1 MVVISKMRNFIDILN
16 EDKGGKNLH
25 LEHLEDEIIN
35 YGITGGR
42 AALNFLQSLRD
53 MMAGSSRSSVNMTVK
68 WDGAPAIFAGIDPE
82 DGKFFVAKKSV
93 FNVNPKLYKTTAE
106 IDADLSGALN
116 SKFKIALKEFSKL
129 GIKGVLQGDLMFTD
143 DVGKETIDGVKY
155 YTFQPNTIVYAV
167 PIDSQ
172 FGKIINRAKI
182 GIVWHTTYSGDALQD
197 MKASFGVNI
206 SGLKKTSSV
215 WMDDATYKDTSG
227 KSTFTASE
235 TEKVTGV
242 LSQVGKTFHR
252 INAGALKKF
261 LALQDSMTGALAG
274 ASLKTY
280 NNSKVRA
287 GEKISNPNAHA
298 KGYEKWVEVHIQK
311 HIDKVKSAAGKKKY
325 ENIQKEY
332 VREVKR
338 HTGNLKEVITFQ
350 NLLVDAKMQIVK
362 KLNSVKGLT
371 DTFIK
376 TANGFKVTN
385 PEGYVAIDRVSG
397 GAVKLVDR
405 MEFSFNNF
413 TAIKAWDK

>member
-1 MVVISKMRNFIDILN
+1 MIRFNEILT

-35 YGITGGR
+35 FGVDGGR
-42 AALNFLQSLRD
+42 AAINFLRSLRD
-53 MMAGSSRSSVNMTVK
+53 MLAGASRSSVNMTVK
-68 WDGAPAIFAGIDPE
+68 WDGAPAIFAGVDPS

-93 FNVNPKLYKTTAE
+93 FNVTPKLYKTNGE
-106 IDADLSGALN
+106 IDDDLSGTLN
-116 SKFKIALKEFSKL
+116 AKFKVALQEFSKL

-143 DVGKETIDGVKY
+143 DISTETIDGEKY
-155 YTFQPNTIVYAV
+155 YTFQPNTIVYAAPV
-167 PIDSQ
+167 NSDLGRTFS
-172 FGKIINRAKI
+172 RAKI
-182 GIVWHTTYSGDALQD
+182 GVVWHTTYTGNELQD
-197 MKASFGVNI
+197 MKASFGANI

-227 KSTFTASE
+227 KSTFTEKE
-235 TEKVTGV
+235 TEKITAV
-242 LSQVGKTFHR
+242 LSQTGKTFQK
-252 INAGALKKF
+252 INAGQLRSFLK
-261 LALQDSMTGALAG
+261 LQDSMTGALVG

-287 GEKISNPNAHA
+287 GEIIKNPSEHA
-298 KGYEKWVEVHIQK
+298 RGYEQWVFDSIQRQ
-311 HIDKVKSAAGKKKY
+311 IDKVKSDAGKKKY
-325 ENIQKEY
+325 LNIQKEY
-332 VREVKR
+332 VREVKK
-338 HTGNLKEVITFQ
+338 HTRNLVYIITFQ

>member
-1 MVVISKMRNFIDILN
+1 MKTFIDMLN

-42 AALNFLQSLRD
+42 AALNFLRSLRD
-53 MMAGSSRSSVNMTVK
+53 MMAGSSRSAVNMTVK

-82 DGKFFVAKKSV
+82 DDKFFVAKKSV
-93 FNVNPKLYKTTAE
+93 FNVSPKLYKTNKE
-106 IDADLSGALN
+106 IDNDLSGALN
-116 SKFKIALKEFSKL
+116 SKFKIALSEFSKL
-129 GIKGVLQGDLMFTD
+129 GITGVLQGDLMFTD
-143 DVGKETIDGVKY
+143 DVEKDTIDDVKY
-155 YTFQPNTIVYAV
+155 FTFQPNTIVYAV
-167 PIDSQ
+167 PIDSK
-172 FGKIINRAKI
+172 FGKIINKAKI

-227 KSTFTASE
+227 KSTFTDNE
-235 TEKVTGV
+235 TAKITDV
-242 LSQVGKTFHR
+242 LSQVGKTFHK
-252 INAGALKKF
+252 INSGSLKKF
-261 LALQDSMTGALAG
+261 IALQESMTGAIAG

-287 GEKISNPNAHA
+287 GEIISNPGAHA
-298 KGYEKWVEVHIQK
+298 KGYEKWVEISIQK
-311 HIDKVKSAAGKKKY
+311 QIDKVKSIKGKEKY
-325 ENIQKEY
+325 QNIQKEY
-332 VREVKR
+332 IREVRK
-338 HTGNLKEVITFQ
+338 HTGNLKQIITFQ
-350 NLLVDAKMQIVK
+350 NLLVNAKMQIVK
-362 KLNSVKGLT
+362 KLNTVKGLT

-376 TANGFKVTN
+376 TKNGFKVTN

-413 TAIKAWDK
+413 TAVKAWDK